1 MFDALL
7 HALPAVLSLKSL
19 LAMAIGMAAGLVV
32 GALPGLTVTMGIAV
46 LIPITFG
53 LEPLA
58 ALGVMAGMY
67 NGGSYGGAITAILLR
82 IPGTPASVATVLDG
96 YPMAQRGEAGHA
108 LQVAVVSGTI
118 GSVVSAVALILLAP
132 PLAQVSLLFGPAE
145 YFWMAM
151 FGLATVSM
159 LLGDDP
165 LKGLVAVVIG
175 LLVGTV
181 GQDQL
186 NGTERFAFDILDLV
200 DGFNVVVLLTGLY
213 ALPPVL
219 LMAERAARRGMDKA
233 LLRFNRASSVLREWR
248 RYLRIWIRSSV
259 IGIVIGVLPGAGG
272 SMTSLIAYNDAKRIA
287 SDPDSYGKGNPEGV
301 AASECGNGADNA
313 ASMIPALTLAVPG
326 SGVAAVILAGLLVHG
341 MRPGPQLFRD
351 NPDIVYGFMLQ
362 MLITALMLAVMG
374 GLMATRLFGQVLR
387 LPPLMLTPFIV
398 LLTVVGVYAVNASF
412 FDLWAMLAIG
422 LLGYVMDRLDYPTAP
437 AVLGLLL
444 GPMAESQVRLAL
456 TISRGDAGVL
466 FASWVSWITIAA
478 TAFVFL
484 SPLWHAWRAK
494 RSAAA

>member
-1 MFDALL
+1 MLDALF
-7 HALPAVLSLKSL
+7 HAIPVVLSLKSV
-19 LAMAIGMAAGLVV
+19 LAMVIGMAAGLVV

-46 LIPITFG
+46 LIPLTFG

-118 GSVVSAVALILLAP
+118 GSVASAIALILLAP

-159 LLGDDP
+159 LLGDDA
-165 LKGLVAVVIG
+165 LKGLVSVVIG
-175 LLVGTV
+175 LLIGTV

-200 DGFNVVVLLTGLY
+200 DGLNVVVLLTGLY

-219 LMAERAARRGMDKA
+219 LMAERAARQGMDKA
-233 LLRFNRASSVLREWR
+233 LLRFDRARSVLREWR
-248 RYLRIWIRSSV
+248 RYLRIWVRSSV
-259 IGIVIGVLPGAGG
+259 IGIIIGILPGAGG
-272 SMTSLIAYNDAKRIA
+272 SMTSLIAYNDAKRI
-287 SDPDSYGKGNPEGV
+287 SKDPDSYGKGNPEGV

-351 NPDIVYGFMLQ
+351 NPDVVYGFMLQ
-362 MLITALMLAVMG
+362 MLITSLMLAAMG
-374 GLMATRLFGQVLR
+374 GLAATRLFGQVLR

-456 TISRGDAGVL
+456 TISRGDPAVL
-466 FASWVSWITIAA
+466 VSSWVSWIMIAA
-478 TAFVFL
+478 TLFVFL
-484 SPLWHAWRAK
+484 SPAWRAW
-494 RSAAA
+494 RLRAASS

>member
-7 HALPAVLSLKSL
+7 HALPAVLSFKSA
-19 LAMAIGMAAGLVV
+19 LAMVVGMAAGLVV

-46 LIPITFG
+46 LIPLTFG
-53 LEPLA
+53 LDPLV

-118 GSVVSAVALILLAP
+118 GSVISAIALILLAP

-159 LLGDDP
+159 LLGDDA
-165 LKGLVAVVIG
+165 LKGLVSVIIG
-175 LLVGTV
+175 LLIGTV

-186 NGTERFAFDILDLV
+186 NGSERFVFDILDLV
-200 DGFNVVVLLTGLY
+200 DGLNVVVLLTGLY

-233 LLRFNRASSVLREWR
+233 LLRFDRARSVLREWR
-248 RYLRIWIRSSV
+248 RYIRIWVRSSA
-259 IGIVIGVLPGAGG
+259 IGIVIGILPGAGG

-287 SDPDSYGKGNPEGV
+287 KDPDSYGKGNPEGV

-351 NPDIVYGFMLQ
+351 NPDVVYGFMLQ
-362 MLITALMLAVMG
+362 MLVTSLMLAVMG
-374 GLMATRLFGQVLR
+374 GLAATRLFGQVLR

-398 LLTVVGVYAVNASF
+398 LLTVVGVYAVNASV

-456 TISRGDAGVL
+456 TISRGDATILV
-466 FASWVSWITIAA
+466 ASWVSWIMIAA
-478 TAFVFL
+478 TLFVFL
-484 SPLWHAWRAK
+484 SPVWHAWRA
-494 RSAAA
+494 RAAR